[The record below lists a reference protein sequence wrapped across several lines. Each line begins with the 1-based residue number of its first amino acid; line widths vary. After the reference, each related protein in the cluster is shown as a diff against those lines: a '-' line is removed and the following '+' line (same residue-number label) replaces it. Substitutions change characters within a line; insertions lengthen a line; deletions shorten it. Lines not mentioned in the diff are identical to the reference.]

1 MDLPWAVH
9 FFFFF
14 WNKELREPSLIWEN
28 VRTPTP
34 SFWGIILQSLGCTFK
49 HICYILFSSMFT
61 ASLRRGKID
70 SLGKRPK
77 DTGRGKEKRKEQ
89 MRSIK
94 GRNQEKE
101 TPNTHLP
108 PTSYSKAHQ
117 ITPDSSDSHL
127 SAPSLIKYASPHLLC
142 PWPSNKPSFPFPP
155 SGSGP
160 PVQSPYSH
168 P

>member
-1 MDLPWAVH
+1 MRECKNTHPIFLRYNFTKSWLYIQAHMLHIIQFHVYCLI
-9 FFFFF
+9 
-14 WNKELREPSLIWEN
+14 KEREDRFTGEKTKRYWERKREEKGAN
-28 VRTPTP
+28 E
-34 SFWGIILQSLGCTFK
+34 K
-49 HICYILFSSMFT
+49 HKREKPGERNSS
-61 ASLRRGKID
+61 
-70 SLGKRPK
+70 
-77 DTGRGKEKRKEQ
+77 
-89 MRSIK
+89 
-94 GRNQEKE
+94 
-101 TPNTHLP
+101 THLP

-117 ITPDSSDSHL
+117 ITPDSSNSHL